1 MTKTELIQQVAE
13 QAGVSQAQAGKI
25 VNATFEAISKALG
38 NGEDVRLT
46 GFGTFR
52 VAESKERTG
61 RNPRTG
67 EALQIPAQRRP
78 AFSAGS
84 QLVETVRGQGAKEGS
99 GSGQA

>member
-1 MTKTELIQQVAE
+1 MTKSELIQQVAQE
-13 QAGVSQAQAGKI
+13 TGTSQAQAGKI
-25 VNATFEAISKALG
+25 VNATLDTIAKSLG
-38 NGEDVRLT
+38 SGNEVRLT

-52 VAESKERTG
+52 ITESKERTG

-84 QLVETVRGQGAKEGS
+84 QLVESVRGAKGGS
-99 GSGQA
+99 SS